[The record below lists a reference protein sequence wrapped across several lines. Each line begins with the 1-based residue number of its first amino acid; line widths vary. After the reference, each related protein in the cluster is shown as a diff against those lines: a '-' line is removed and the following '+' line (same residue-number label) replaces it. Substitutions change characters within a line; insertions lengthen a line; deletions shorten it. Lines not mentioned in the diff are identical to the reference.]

1 MNKPLLAAMT
11 LLALAGTAHA
21 EPYRGNAAPGAMN
34 RGPEADYFNR
44 AINPYS
50 MDADPPICNRA
61 CQEHLK
67 ELRAGDALAQPLP
80 DMRPLYVQAAEREPP
95 ACDDPDVM
103 GMLQGLMGA
112 PWTITQHQHIGFSEV
127 LSRNAD
133 VEPYHVR
140 WCSAV
145 AEGPGLRQRKQY
157 TVEWMRERKSAML
170 PGGPIRTPDGTMWV
184 QLRGAP

>member
-1 MNKPLLAAMT
+1 MKLASLALCLLLAGA
-11 LLALAGTAHA
+11 AAAQDA
-21 EPYRGNAAPGAMN
+21 EP
-34 RGPEADYFNR
+34 
-44 AINPYS
+44 
-50 MDADPPICNRA
+50 
-61 CQEHLK
+61 
-67 ELRAGDALAQPLP
+67 
-80 DMRPLYVQAAEREPP
+80 EPP

-103 GMLQGLMGA
+103 RMLQGLMGA
-112 PWTITQHQHIGFSEV
+112 PWTISQHRHIGFQQV
-127 LSRNAD
+127 HSRNPD

>member
-1 MNKPLLAAMT
+1 MKLASLALCVLLAGA
-11 LLALAGTAHA
+11 AAAQDA
-21 EPYRGNAAPGAMN
+21 EP
-34 RGPEADYFNR
+34 
-44 AINPYS
+44 
-50 MDADPPICNRA
+50 
-61 CQEHLK
+61 
-67 ELRAGDALAQPLP
+67 
-80 DMRPLYVQAAEREPP
+80 EPP

-103 GMLQGLMGA
+103 RML
-112 PWTITQHQHIGFSEV
+112 HGFQQV
-127 LSRNAD
+127 HSRNPD

-184 QLRGAP
+184 QLRGGAVTFGHAAVITTSVPGIPKLAPDLHVSAVLLRLGWHAPCSAASSTSIWSTTAA